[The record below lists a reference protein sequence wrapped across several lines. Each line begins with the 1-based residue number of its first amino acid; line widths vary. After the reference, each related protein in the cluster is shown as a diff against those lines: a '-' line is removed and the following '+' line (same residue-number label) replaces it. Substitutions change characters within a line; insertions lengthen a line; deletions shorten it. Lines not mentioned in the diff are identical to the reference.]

1 VERQPTAVATTGVE
15 GRQAVPGEEKV
26 SPSKPRLSLPRGART
41 LDYDEPFDVA
51 VFDLL
56 LPCRNFEVKHK
67 VTESGRVSMT
77 AEFLLRLLRASDG
90 FDETDFERFFGFDA
104 VERSFV
110 LREAEEAGYVER
122 RNGRLWLTAIG
133 RGLFKDGEEEPVI
146 YEVEQRTVRAGFD
159 LLSFAPS
166 VVESFSK
173 FDQWLPELKVIET
186 ARVAAAKETVRDKF
200 RRFYGEFSAK
210 MRSDPQKR
218 RFLYSVDH
226 VEPGNRFSN
235 VVRVVVKSTLR
246 QPGTIEPDLS
256 DWKVGYEIEDRG
268 EVVESCASFLAGLSR
283 DRHPGDATGLNLLRE
298 VAPEFMASFA
308 RGGEISPSLLLR
320 RGLGSKTVAEMPSA
334 PAFTDAIAGSLFTN
348 ANFRKVMDT
357 LRNAADLRKV
367 RPGSC
372 VWLVPQV
379 SAWGATR
386 ALPVML
392 DQITDRLASDDRQSP
407 DEGPARSI
415 ALVAGRLPN
424 HLGEAFDLVVSGHD
438 VAGIPPGLEIMLVP
452 GLMAAICIH
461 LPVEAARAFPVP
473 VGLLTFDDHVIER
486 IRSVLQ
492 ECSRYFTAARNG
504 MKLPELRALLEQ
516 ALD

>member
-1 VERQPTAVATTGVE
+1 M
-15 GRQAVPGEEKV
+15 
-26 SPSKPRLSLPRGART
+26 SPSKPRLSLPKGPRT

-56 LPCRNFEVKHK
+56 LPCRNFDVKHK

-77 AEFLLRLLRASDG
+77 SEFLLRLLRASGG
-90 FDETDFERFFGFDA
+90 FDETDFEKFFGFNAD
-104 VERSFV
+104 ERSFV

-122 RNGRLWLTAIG
+122 RDGRLWLTAIG

-166 VVESFSK
+166 AGESLNR
-173 FDQWLPELKVIET
+173 FDQWLPEVKVAET
-186 ARVAAAKETVRDKF
+186 ARVAAARETVRDRF

-210 MRSDPQKR
+210 IRSDPQKR
-218 RFLYSVDH
+218 RYLYSVDH
-226 VEPGNRFSN
+226 VEPANRFSN
-235 VVRVVVKSTLR
+235 VVRVVAKSRLR
-246 QPGTIEPDLS
+246 QPNTIEPDLS
-256 DWKVGYEIEDRG
+256 DWKVGYELEDRG
-268 EVVESCASFLAGLSR
+268 EVVESCAAFLAGLAR
-283 DRHPGDATGLNLLRE
+283 DRHPGDTSGLNLLSE
-298 VAPEFMASFA
+298 VAPEFMASFT
-308 RGGEISPSLLLR
+308 RGGQISPSLLLR
-320 RGLGSKTVAEMPSA
+320 RGLGSKTSAETPAA

-357 LRNAADLRKV
+357 LRNAADLRKA
-367 RPGSC
+367 RPNSC

-392 DQITDRLASDDRQSP
+392 DQITDRLAADDRQSP
-407 DEGPARSI
+407 DEELPRSI

-424 HLGEAFDLVVSGHD
+424 HLAEAFDLVVSGHD

-452 GLMAAICIH
+452 GLMAAVCIH
-461 LPVEAARAFPVP
+461 VPVEAARAFPVP
-473 VGLLTFDDHVIER
+473 VGVLTFDDQVIER

-492 ECSRYFTAARNG
+492 ECSRYFTVAGNG
-504 MKLPELRALLEQ
+504 MNLPELRSFLDQ